1 MSRSAVDT
9 IGWTSPCYASKQA
22 FPRTESRPPCARGCP
37 EHGEV
42 TGGRGGSRLG
52 ENGAWEVRMP
62 RFGALI
68 DVAGIN
74 DFGPIPATS
83 DMVPNWYHAIPRGP
97 LSLPPPPQRSLE
109 SLGRE

>member
-37 EHGEV
+37 EPGEV
-42 TGGRGGSRLG
+42 TGGWGGSRLG

-68 DVAGIN
+68 DVAG
-74 DFGPIPATS
+74 
-83 DMVPNWYHAIPRGP
+83 
-97 LSLPPPPQRSLE
+97 L
-109 SLGRE
+109 

>member
-68 DVAGIN
+68 DVAGI
-74 DFGPIPATS
+74 FEKPAQTPGW
-83 DMVPNWYHAIPRGP
+83 DVAPTTQTPRTRYP
-97 LSLPPPPQRSLE
+97 SSLLTP
-109 SLGRE
+109 